1 MLFRETRD
9 KRPLCPT
16 YLGTAANIM
25 LTYKLATC
33 QLQELCGEDGILSHA
48 ELVGN
53 GISLSHIG
61 YGRLSNALNCFFD
74 RLRPDRDDNDNPKT
88 LHSVFG
94 LIKKP
99 GRKCRAFLSEGRND
113 DISNLTTCKS
123 FFRIINL
130 EYVCR

>member
-9 KRPLCPT
+9 KRPLCPS
-16 YLGTAANIM
+16 YLGTAADTM

-33 QLQELCGEDGILSHA
+33 QLQELCGEEGILSHA
-48 ELVGN
+48 ELVRN
-53 GISLSHIG
+53 GIPLSPIG

-74 RLRPDRDDNDNPKT
+74 RLRPDREDNDNAKT

-99 GRKCRAFLSEGRND
+99 GRKCRVF
-113 DISNLTTCKS
+113 
-123 FFRIINL
+123 
-130 EYVCR
+130 